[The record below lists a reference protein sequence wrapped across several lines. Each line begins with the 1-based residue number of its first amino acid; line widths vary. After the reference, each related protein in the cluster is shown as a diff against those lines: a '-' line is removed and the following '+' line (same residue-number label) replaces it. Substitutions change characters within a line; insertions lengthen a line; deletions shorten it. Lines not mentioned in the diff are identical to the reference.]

1 MDSHRDVVVLGAGP
15 AGLAAALRAVRG
27 GASVTL
33 LEAGPQVGGLCRTL
47 RSDGCRYDLGG
58 HIPFLRTRERVEW
71 AEDLLGDDLIWVDR
85 PVARVQDGRV
95 LPGRYID
102 QHPDRVPDAVAPDG
116 TAAGELGST
125 VGASFRDRVIR
136 QYMEKVDGWP
146 LEVIAADRAV
156 KLRDEQ
162 RAPDGFWFPPG
173 GIGSLMEAMHRA
185 ILDAGGQVRLRT
197 PMTALHH
204 ERGRVTGVDV
214 GGDVPGTIHAQS
226 VISAVTP
233 GLAVRAAAPAAPDG
247 LLPPITMRAVALV
260 YLVADRAPVSDEAWI
275 QVNHPDV
282 PFSRIAEFVNWDPG
296 MVPAGRTVL
305 CAEVY
310 GTGADDDPWWSH
322 DDPSLARAVAQAMA
336 DPLGWVDDPSAFRM
350 LQVVRMPRAYPLVE
364 AWRVGEATRAPL
376 WLASLDGLE
385 LARGGT
391 VVTAIEA
398 GEAAADRAGGAVPMA
413 AA

>member
-1 MDSHRDVVVLGAGP
+1 MDSRCDVVVLGAGP
-15 AGLAAALRAVRG
+15 AGLAAALRAARA

-33 LEAGPQVGGLCRTL
+33 LEAGDQVGGLCRTL
-47 RSDGCRYDLGG
+47 QSDGCRYDLGG
-58 HIPFLRTRERVEW
+58 HIPFLRSPERVAW
-71 AEDLLGDDLIWVDR
+71 AADLLGDDLMWVDR
-85 PVARVQDGRV
+85 PVARLEDGRIR
-95 LPGRYID
+95 PGRYID
-102 QHPDRVPDAVAPDG
+102 QHPGRVTDAVPQDG

-125 VGASFRDRVIR
+125 VGAAFRDRVVR
-136 QYMEKVDGWP
+136 PYMEKVDGWP

-173 GIGSLMEAMHRA
+173 GIGALMDAMAGAVRH
-185 ILDAGGQVRLRT
+185 AGGTVRLGA
-197 PMTALHH
+197 PMTALLHDD
-204 ERGRVTGVDV
+204 GRVTGVMV
-214 GGDVPGTIHAQS
+214 GGDQPGTIHAAS

-233 GLAVRAAAPAAPDG
+233 GLAVRAAEPAAPPD

-260 YLVADRAPVSDEAWI
+260 YLVADRERVTDEAWI
-275 QVNHPDV
+275 QVSHPDV
-282 PFSRIAEFVNWDPG
+282 PFSRIAEFANWDPR
-296 MVPAGRTVL
+296 MVPAGRTVV

-310 GTGADDDPWWSH
+310 GTGAADDPWWAL
-322 DDPSLARAVAQAMA
+322 DDAALARAVADALA
-336 DPLGWVDDPSAFRM
+336 SPLGWVDDPSAFRM

-364 AWRVGEATRAPL
+364 AWRIDDALRAPM

-398 GEAAADRAGGAVPMA
+398 GEAAADRAGGAVPA
-413 AA
+413 GVA